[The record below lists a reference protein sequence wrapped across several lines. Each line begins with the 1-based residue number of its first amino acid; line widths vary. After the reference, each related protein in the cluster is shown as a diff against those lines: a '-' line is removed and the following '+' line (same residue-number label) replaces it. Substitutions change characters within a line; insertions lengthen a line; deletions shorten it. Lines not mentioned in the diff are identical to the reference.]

1 MDSSKE
7 CISQDF
13 MNEFVN
19 NLSCDS
25 SRASSDSS
33 HVSSDTFNGFGEVA
47 SHVAKQTDIKRYSNN
62 TLFQFQYLHFKGSG
76 VCKSTVRCIT
86 FHYLTPRPRGGRAGS
101 RSGRRDA
108 YVNGIK
114 RLNFFHK

>member
-47 SHVAKQTDIKRYSNN
+47 SHVAQQTDIKRYSNN
-62 TLFQFQYLHFKGSG
+62 TLFQFQYLHFKGS
-76 VCKSTVRCIT
+76 
-86 FHYLTPRPRGGRAGS
+86 RGWW
-101 RSGRRDA
+101 
-108 YVNGIK
+108 
-114 RLNFFHK
+114 

>member
-25 SRASSDSS
+25 SRA
-33 HVSSDTFNGFGEVA
+33 SSDTFNGFGEVA

-62 TLFQFQYLHFKGSG
+62 TLFQFQYLHFKGS
-76 VCKSTVRCIT
+76 
-86 FHYLTPRPRGGRAGS
+86 RGW
-101 RSGRRDA
+101 
-108 YVNGIK
+108 
-114 RLNFFHK
+114 